1 MDALEILA
9 NAATDGDDEGEDGK
23 RKQPHDPKK
32 VTWNVGEEDKAP
44 MRELGDFHLIKA
56 GILDEHGLHAMVDNF
71 FRHYHPALVRDVY
84 WVFVVLLTF
93 FVAYLPN
100 CPYPEMQGATTRPR
114 SQ

>member
-93 FVAYLPN
+93 L
-100 CPYPEMQGATTRPR
+100 
-114 SQ
+114 